1 MAGERILVVDDEPGV
16 RMALEAILSDEGYLV
31 STAESG
37 EEGLE
42 ALRREQFD
50 ALFLDIWLPG
60 IDGLETLRE
69 LREQNFEAQVVMISG
84 HGTIETAV
92 RATKLG
98 AFDFVEKPLSL
109 EKTLLV
115 LRNALRQRSLERRNR
130 RLLEQLARDTE
141 IIGRG
146 PAAVTL
152 RRSVELAADSDA
164 PVLISGERG
173 SGRETVA
180 RRIHSGGGRAGASFV
195 EVPCSA
201 LDGPAAERALYG
213 GERPGRIQLAAGG
226 SLYLEE
232 VDRLPAEL
240 QRRLAA
246 GLADEIRQEAGL
258 RVMASVPPD
267 STGLD
272 PELKQFLEVLRIEV
286 PNLSHRREDIPLLA
300 ERYMREISRE
310 YGREPKR
317 LSPECL
323 AALKSHSWPGNIR
336 ELHNLLER
344 LLLYVGEEVVTVDD
358 LPGEMGGAR
367 GPLVD
372 LYSDFPSLKEGLK
385 SFERYYIARIMAEA
399 GDDGAAAERLGISP
413 QELKNRLEEL
423 DER

>member
-1 MAGERILVVDDEPGV
+1 
-16 RMALEAILSDEGYLV
+16 
-31 STAESG
+31 
-37 EEGLE
+37 
-42 ALRREQFD
+42 
-50 ALFLDIWLPG
+50 
-60 IDGLETLRE
+60 
-69 LREQNFEAQVVMISG
+69 
-84 HGTIETAV
+84 V

-146 PAAVTL
+146 PAAVAL

-164 PVLISGERG
+164 PVLIFGERG

-213 GERPGRIQLAAGG
+213 GERAGRIGLAAGG

-246 GLADEIRQEAGL
+246 SLADEIRQEAGL
-258 RVMASVPPD
+258 RVLASVTPEPA
-267 STGLD
+267 TME
-272 PELKQFLEVLRIEV
+272 PELRQFLEVLRIEV
-286 PNLSHRREDIPLLA
+286 PSLSHRREDIPILA

-367 GPLVD
+367 GPLED
-372 LYSDFPSLKEGLK
+372 LYRDFPSLDEGLK
-385 SFERYYIARIMAEA
+385 SFERYYIARIRAEE
-399 GDDGAAAERLGISP
+399 GNDGSTAERLGISP
-413 QELKNRLEEL
+413 QELKSRL
-423 DER
+423 DELGER